1 MTRKNT
7 IKKLSVGTAS
17 LLAATT
23 VLGAGFTAQAEVRAV
38 DVEAIRKQ
46 AEREVLSRYHV
57 VSGYYL
63 RAQYDREKQL
73 ERDNKSLRV
82 TVQELDSLLQEEVD
96 DYNKLADHASVIK
109 KELDLTADSLRATE
123 KANKDLTKE
132 KKLLT
137 DSLETTQKALE
148 DSQKE
153 AQANLDALNH
163 KNEQIA
169 SLVGERDSLSAQLS
183 ASQER
188 NAELERNLES
198 YDRLIESAKFEM
210 QQKLAEIERLTAENA
225 DAKDQIEKLQAE
237 VSTLRESAK
246 YDLAQKQ
253 AEIDTLTKQKAEA
266 EQALA
271 AEQAKV
277 AELEKQLEASNAKV
291 AELEKQKAEAE
302 AKIAVLEKDLETA
315 QAENAKYK
323 EQLAKQAEELEA
335 AKKAKAEAEAKIE
348 DLKGM
353 LDKKAQDN
361 ASLQAEINRLKQG
374 ISDKMKS
381 MPGQGT
387 AKANMSSTDA
397 KKDSHQLP
405 STGEAANPF
414 FTAAAMSVMASAGVL
429 ALKRKEEN

>member
-23 VLGAGFTAQAEVRAV
+23 VLGAATATTVKAEHSRVT
-38 DVEAIRKQ
+38 EARESILGPYWSPYSLWY
-46 AEREVLSRYHV
+46 REVLKNDD
-57 VSGYYL
+57 L
-63 RAQYDREKQL
+63 RAEVKRLEDLVESEVKDYNALLDKKKTVEKWLDRTE
-73 ERDNKSLRV
+73 DSLRV
-82 TVQELDSLLQEEVD
+82 T
-96 DYNKLADHASVIK
+96 
-109 KELDLTADSLRATE
+109 E
-123 KANKDLTKE
+123 KANRDLTKE
-132 KKLLT
+132 KNLLT
-137 DSLETTQKALE
+137 DSLETTKKALE

-169 SLVGERDSLSAQLS
+169 SLVGERDGLSAQLS

-237 VSTLRESAK
+237 VSTLRDQVASLDRLVESAK

-348 DLKGM
+348 ELKGM